1 MTGVDI
7 RARRGGFALAAAF
20 TPATRGCTAVFGA
33 SGAGKSTLLAAIAG
47 AVRPEAGRISIG
59 DAVLFDAAAGIDV
72 PMQARGLGMVFQD
85 ARLFPHMSVADN
97 LAYGARRAGDRPGPG
112 RDDVLDVLGIGD
124 LLARRPAGLSG
135 GERQR
140 VALGRALMARPRL
153 LLLDEPMAALD
164 APRRAEIL
172 ALLERIGAAFAL
184 PMLLVTHDLG
194 EVVRLADHMVVL
206 DAGRTLAEGPPG
218 ALTLRGDLPALSGP
232 DAIGA
237 VLDGTVVQTGGD
249 GALVALGDDG
259 PRLEV
264 GPQDRAAGAPVRLW
278 IAARDVALALAPP
291 QDLSIRNCLA
301 ATVTGRTDRSDGR
314 SLIHLQLSGGPG
326 LASLVSQAAA
336 RALNL
341 QAGRMVYALVK
352 AVAVRGQP

>member
-153 LLLDEPMAALD
+153 LLLDEPAAGLS
-164 APRRAEIL
+164 AAERKVLRRLLEELPRDLSVLLIEHDMSL
-172 ALLERIGAAFAL
+172 ALE
-184 PMLLVTHDLG
+184 LVDEVLCLDNGVPLAHGTPDEIRANPAVQAVYLG
-194 EVVRLADHMVVL
+194 RRE
-206 DAGRTLAEGPPG
+206 
-218 ALTLRGDLPALSGP
+218 
-232 DAIGA
+232 
-237 VLDGTVVQTGGD
+237 
-249 GALVALGDDG
+249 
-259 PRLEV
+259 
-264 GPQDRAAGAPVRLW
+264 
-278 IAARDVALALAPP
+278 
-291 QDLSIRNCLA
+291 
-301 ATVTGRTDRSDGR
+301 
-314 SLIHLQLSGGPG
+314 
-326 LASLVSQAAA
+326 
-336 RALNL
+336 
-341 QAGRMVYALVK
+341 
-352 AVAVRGQP
+352 